1 MEDKQAAVEEAR
13 REYDKIDRQYKR
25 ELEHVKALKEEAEE
39 IAPLLDEEGQP
50 NQLREKL
57 DGLGVMDLQGA
68 EAALEEAEKIAD
80 DIVADPDVL
89 RQYVAVQKE
98 LEDAQ
103 FKLDDLTGSKQR
115 KLDELKKRVEPW
127 KTALTN
133 SVQKVD
139 VLFSRYMSELGYT
152 GMFRIF
158 VTRVFWFFRFAF
170 TSRVFACSTRRRC
183 FALRRW
189 KLQWWS
195 WFLWKF
201 QGLGNSD

>member
-133 SVQKVD
+133 SVHKVD

-152 GMFRIF
+152 GRFRIF
-158 VTRVFWFFRFAF
+158 VTRV
-170 TSRVFACSTRRRC
+170 
-183 FALRRW
+183 L
-189 KLQWWS
+189 
-195 WFLWKF
+195 
-201 QGLGNSD
+201 